1 MGFFGMQ
8 CMLSGLPEGKDVRTG
23 VVFLY
28 SYGDYRADNGA
39 PKYTFDDEY
48 SVLLPPLWGQYDGY
62 GKVVVDDEDGVL
74 CSWAKEYLQS
84 IGGMTAFSEFTSLQD
99 VLREEVVKVKTTSEG
114 RLSYAL
120 VREDVWNEMVA
131 ASTES
136 VLKGYYLPK
145 VKSEKALR
153 KTFDQAMK
161 SILKKTPLKNGS
173 LEHRI
178 YRIILAGQKMPEAYV
193 YNLKGTSIPKEITQS
208 AFETFMVVIGME
220 QLGIMVH
227 PGITGAQMSNLH
239 ARKAF
244 IKRIIKI
251 CDKDIENGLED

>member
-28 SYGDYRADNGA
+28 SYKDYQADNGA
-39 PKYTFDDEY
+39 PQYTFDDEY
-48 SVLLPPLWGQYDGY
+48 CVLLPPLWGQYDGY
-62 GKVVVDDEDGVL
+62 GKVVVDDENGIL
-74 CSWAKEYLQS
+74 CSWAKAYLRS
-84 IGGMTAFSEFTSLQD
+84 IGAKFSGLTNLQD
-99 VLREEVVKVKTTSEG
+99 VIREEVVEVQTNPKG
-114 RLSYAL
+114 MLFYAL
-120 VREDVWNEMVA
+120 VRKDVWNEMVA

-153 KTFDQAMK
+153 KTFDQAMN
-161 SILKKTPLKNGS
+161 SVLKKTRLKSGS
-173 LEHRI
+173 LAHRI
-178 YRIILAGQKMPEAYV
+178 HRIILSGRKAPEAYFF
-193 YNLKGTSIPKEITQS
+193 NLKGTEVPEEIMQS
-208 AFETFMVVIGME
+208 AFETFMVIMGME

-227 PGITGAQMSNLH
+227 PGITGAQMSNLR

-244 IKRIIKI
+244 IKRILKL